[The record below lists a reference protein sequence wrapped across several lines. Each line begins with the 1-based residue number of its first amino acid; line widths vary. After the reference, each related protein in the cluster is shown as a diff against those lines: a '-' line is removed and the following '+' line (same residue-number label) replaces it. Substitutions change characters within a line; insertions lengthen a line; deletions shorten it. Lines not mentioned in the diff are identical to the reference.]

1 MIKIFIRFV
10 AILSAVVISTASLSA
25 SRFNL
30 KHFQITQGDTLMWN
44 VDDTISAMTI
54 EVRAA
59 VNTNKERVGL
69 SKSKW
74 GVVWDYQSSNN
85 FKIIEI
91 TWNNTNYGDFADT
104 RQLVVRFIEVTNGER
119 HEVNTS
125 SLERGIDLSTGLNS
139 VLLEVE
145 SSKFNL
151 FVGKDKYQYIGTFY
165 CNNTI
170 NGMCGVY
177 STVDA
182 SVENF
187 VVETIPDMCLKLKT
201 DYTQQNLR
209 EKFSVRMAAHEGFWC
224 YLDRDNNPDWAKLG
238 GRYNIALIKENDDY
252 LIVYLSGAETN
263 SSNWNEGMIKGR
275 LKATIFQNHYD
286 LEWYDSMF
294 ELIDNDAHASIVNSI
309 LILEFPLYKTKIRF
323 FRQR

>member
-10 AILSAVVISTASLSA
+10 AILYAVVISATSINA
-25 SRFNL
+25 SRINL
-30 KHFQITQGDTLMWN
+30 KHFQITRGDSLMWN
-44 VDDTISAMTI
+44 VDDSISDMTI

-59 VNTNKERVGL
+59 VDINKERAGL

-91 TWNNTNYGDFADT
+91 TWNNTTYGDFADT
-104 RQLVVRFIEVTNGER
+104 RQLVVSFIEVTNGER
-119 HEVNTS
+119 NVVNTS
-125 SLERGIDLSTGLNS
+125 SLEKGVDLSTGLNS

-145 SSKFNL
+145 NSKFNL
-151 FVGKDKYQYIGTFY
+151 FVGSDKYHYIGTFNY
-165 CNNTI
+165 DNAF

-182 SVENF
+182 LVENF
-187 VVETIPDMCLKLKT
+187 VVDTTPDMSLKLMT
-201 DYTQQNLR
+201 DYTRQSLS
-209 EKFSVRMAAHEGFWC
+209 EKFGVKMVAHEGFWC

-238 GRYNIALIKENDDY
+238 GRYNLALLKVKDDY
-252 LIVYLSGAETN
+252 LIIYLSGAETN
-263 SSNWNEGMIKGR
+263 SSNWEEGMIKGR

-286 LEWYDSMF
+286 LEWYDSLF
-294 ELIDNDAHASIVNSI
+294 ELIDVDAYASINNSI
-309 LILEFPLYKTKIRF
+309 LTLEFPLYKAKVRF
-323 FRQR
+323 FKQR